1 LRVERA
7 FREPEKRCCMTP
19 NRIRLGQKVTCAMR
33 DSRLSTL
40 AFAVTSVSDAATG
53 WIHYSMRGSN
63 GGSSSIA
70 GLTTYHAS
78 VAYEEAIRDLTLA
91 AEHFAVADISDLP
104 WTEID
109 FSDDVT
115 RGGESVLPQLG
126 PIQ

>member
-1 LRVERA
+1 
-7 FREPEKRCCMTP
+7 
-19 NRIRLGQKVTCAMR
+19 MR